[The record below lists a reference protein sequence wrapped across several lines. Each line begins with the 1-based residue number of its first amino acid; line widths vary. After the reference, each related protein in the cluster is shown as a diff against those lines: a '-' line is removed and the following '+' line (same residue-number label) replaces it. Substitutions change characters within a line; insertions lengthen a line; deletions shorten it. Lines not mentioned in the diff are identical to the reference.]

1 MSAFPDL
8 PLEDNPE
15 DIVGKAQR
23 GLGLTEPQLAERA
36 GLSTDV
42 VVALL
47 EGQLDES
54 ALRAVAPVLALDA
67 DSLVRQANGDFEPEP
82 VELEGLLMAN
92 TEFDD
97 MTVNAF
103 IVFDPATRVGA
114 LFDTGA
120 KVDPLVE
127 QARALDLNIEQVF
140 LTHTHADHIA
150 DLGNALQDFAVGQ
163 AMVGE
168 GEGFAGAV
176 PFASGAKFAIG
187 NLQVET
193 RLTWGHA
200 KGGITFVIS
209 GLKRP
214 LAIVGDAIFAGSMG
228 GGKESYADALETNRQ
243 AIFTLPD
250 DTVVACGHGPLTS
263 VGEEKANN
271 PFFPEFKQA

>member
-1 MSAFPDL
+1 MSAFPNL

-23 GLGLTEPQLAERA
+23 GLGLTESQLAERA
-36 GLSTDV
+36 GLPAEA

-47 EGQLDES
+47 EGQIDEP
-54 ALRAVAPVLALDA
+54 ALRAVAPVLQLDA
-67 DSLVRQANGDFEPEP
+67 DSLVRQANGGYQPAA

-97 MTVNAF
+97 MTVNAY
-103 IVFDPATRVGA
+103 IAYDPASRTGA

-120 KVDPLVE
+120 TVAPLVE
-127 QARALDLNIEQVF
+127 QARALGVTIEQVF
-140 LTHTHADHIA
+140 ITHTHADHIA
-150 DLGNALQDFAVGQ
+150 DLATALREFSVGQ
-163 AMVGE
+163 ALVGE

-176 PFASGAKFAIG
+176 PFAPGAQFAAGGLRID
-187 NLQVET
+187 T

-200 KGGITFVIS
+200 KGGITFVVT

-271 PFFPEFKQA
+271 PFFPEFK